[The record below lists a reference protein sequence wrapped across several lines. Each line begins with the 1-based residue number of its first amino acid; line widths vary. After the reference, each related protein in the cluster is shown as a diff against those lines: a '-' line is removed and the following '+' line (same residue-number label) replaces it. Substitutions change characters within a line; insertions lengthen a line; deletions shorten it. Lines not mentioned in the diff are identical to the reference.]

1 MRRAEYLVAVST
13 WQTVLVVALGLNAA
27 LGFGYRVYRLTKKGP
42 MADVVGQAILGV
54 ILVVLAVGAA
64 GGHSW
69 ARWVALGYGLL
80 FGLVVMPVW
89 TLGVL
94 LPLPPERIDYAFTGL
109 YWAALAAVVIGAI
122 GF

>member
-1 MRRAEYLVAVST
+1 VTT

-42 MADVVGQAILGV
+42 MADAVGQAILGAL
-54 ILVVLAVGAA
+54 LVVLAVGAT

-69 ARWVALGYGLL
+69 ARWGALVYGLL

-89 TLGVL
+89 TLAIL
-94 LPLPPERIDYAFTGL
+94 LPLPPGRVDYAFTGV
-109 YWAALAAVVIGAI
+109 YWAGLVTIVLAAIL
-122 GF
+122 F

>member
-1 MRRAEYLVAVST
+1 MSD

-27 LGFGYRVYRLTKKGP
+27 LGFGYRVYRLTKGGP
-42 MADVVGQAILGV
+42 MPDVAGQAVLAA

-69 ARWVALGYGLL
+69 ARWSALAYGLL
-80 FGLVVMPVW
+80 FGVVVMPVW

-94 LPLPPERIDYAFTGL
+94 LPLPPGRIDYTFTGI
-109 YWAALAAVVIGAI
+109 YWASLALIVLAAAV
-122 GF
+122 F